1 MEEMNQSIADLEDE
15 EISYEE
21 NNDNISLSSEEENYT
36 EQNSNQIKNKWN
48 INFENEV
55 NYWKNYFIKKYVYL
69 PSECPQCKHKNVII
83 F

>member
-1 MEEMNQSIADLEDE
+1 MEEINQSIADLEDE

-36 EQNSNQIKNKWN
+36 EQNSNQIKNK
-48 INFENEV
+48 E

>member
-1 MEEMNQSIADLEDE
+1 MEEINQSIADLEDE